1 MNYREKSEIEIK
13 YEEIMNELIVATNPK
28 SSIAE
33 AIKTIR
39 TNLQFSSVDD
49 KVKSILVTSSF
60 SGEGKSFVTT
70 NLAVAFAQAGTKV
83 LIVDCDLRRG
93 RQHNIFHVENLEGLS
108 NLLIDDVEKKYKH
121 YIKKTRYE
129 NIYVLPMGIVPPNPS
144 ELLASDKNKQLVEI
158 LAKNYDL
165 VIYDG
170 VPVGGL
176 TDSIIMADLVD
187 KVVIVSAYKQT
198 PVELLNNTKK
208 NLEKFSDK
216 IAGVVLNKYPAT
228 KDHYYSNYYYKAEKW

>member
-1 MNYREKSEIEIK
+1 MN
-13 YEEIMNELIVATNPK
+13 NELIVANNPK
-28 SSIAE
+28 SGVAE

-39 TNLQFSSVDD
+39 TNLLFSSIDEP
-49 KVKSILVTSSF
+49 VKSILMTSSM
-60 SGEGKSFVTT
+60 SGEGKSFVSA
-70 NLAVAFAQAGTKV
+70 NLAIAFAQAGVKV

-93 RQHNIFHVENLEGLS
+93 RQHKIFNIDNEQGLS
-108 NLLIDDVEKKYKH
+108 NLLLDDVDKNYKK

-144 ELLASDKNKQLVEI
+144 ELLASAKNKQL
-158 LAKNYDL
+158 AKLLKQKFDL

-187 KVVIVSAYKQT
+187 KIVIVSAYKIT
-198 PVELLNNTKK
+198 PVEFLANTNKA
-208 NLEKFSDK
+208 LEKFKDK
-216 IAGVVLNKYPAT
+216 IAGVILNKFPSS
-228 KDHYYSNYYYKAEKW
+228 KDHYYSKYYS

>member
-1 MNYREKSEIEIK
+1 MN
-13 YEEIMNELIVATNPK
+13 NELIVANNPK
-28 SSIAE
+28 SGVAE

-39 TNLQFSSVDD
+39 TNLLFSSIDEP
-49 KVKSILVTSSF
+49 VKSILMTSSM
-60 SGEGKSFVTT
+60 SGEGKSFVSA
-70 NLAVAFAQAGTKV
+70 NLAVAFAQAGVKV

-93 RQHNIFHVENLEGLS
+93 RQHKIFNVDNEQGLS
-108 NLLIDDVEKKYKH
+108 NLLLDDVDKNYKK

-144 ELLASDKNKQLVEI
+144 ELLASAKNKQLVKI
-158 LAKNYDL
+158 LKQKFDL

-187 KVVIVSAYKQT
+187 KIVIVSAYKIT
-198 PVELLNNTKK
+198 PVEFLANTNKA
-208 NLEKFSDK
+208 LEKFKDK
-216 IAGVVLNKYPAT
+216 IAGVILNKFPSS
-228 KDHYYSNYYYKAEKW
+228 KDHYYSKYYS

>member
-1 MNYREKSEIEIK
+1 MN
-13 YEEIMNELIVATNPK
+13 NELIVANNPK
-28 SSIAE
+28 SGVAE

-39 TNLQFSSVDD
+39 TNLLFSSIDEP
-49 KVKSILVTSSF
+49 VKSILMTSSM
-60 SGEGKSFVTT
+60 SGEGKSFITA
-70 NLAVAFAQAGTKV
+70 NLAIAFAQAGVKV

-93 RQHNIFHVENLEGLS
+93 RQHKIFNIDNEQGLS
-108 NLLIDDVEKKYKH
+108 NLLLDDVDKNYKK

-144 ELLASDKNKQLVEI
+144 ELLASAKNKQLVKI
-158 LAKNYDL
+158 LKQKFDL

-187 KVVIVSAYKQT
+187 KIVIVSAYKIT
-198 PVELLNNTKK
+198 PVEFLANTNKA
-208 NLEKFSDK
+208 LEKFKDK
-216 IAGVVLNKYPAT
+216 IAGVILNKFPSS
-228 KDHYYSNYYYKAEKW
+228 KDHYYSKYYS

>member
-1 MNYREKSEIEIK
+1 
-13 YEEIMNELIVATNPK
+13 MNELIVATNPK

-60 SGEGKSFVTT
+60 SGEGKSFVTA

-187 KVVIVSAYKQT
+187 KIVIVSAYKQT
-198 PVELLNNTKK
+198 PIELLNNTKK

>member
-1 MNYREKSEIEIK
+1 
-13 YEEIMNELIVATNPK
+13 MNELIVATNPK

-60 SGEGKSFVTT
+60 SGEGKSFVTA

-187 KVVIVSAYKQT
+187 KIVIVSAYKQT
-198 PVELLNNTKK
+198 PIELLNNTKK

-216 IAGVVLNKYPAT
+216 IAGAVLNKYPAT

>member
-1 MNYREKSEIEIK
+1 
-13 YEEIMNELIVATNPK
+13 MNELIVATNPK

-49 KVKSILVTSSF
+49 KVKTILVTSSF
-60 SGEGKSFVTT
+60 SGEGKSFVTA

-187 KVVIVSAYKQT
+187 KIVIVSAYKQT
-198 PVELLNNTKK
+198 PIELLNNTKK

-228 KDHYYSNYYYKAEKW
+228 KDYYYSNYYYKAEKW

>member
-1 MNYREKSEIEIK
+1 
-13 YEEIMNELIVATNPK
+13 MNELIVATNPK

-49 KVKSILVTSSF
+49 KVKTILVTSSF
-60 SGEGKSFVTT
+60 SREGKSFVTA

-187 KVVIVSAYKQT
+187 KIVIVSAYKQT

>member
-1 MNYREKSEIEIK
+1 MN
-13 YEEIMNELIVATNPK
+13 NELIVANNPK
-28 SSIAE
+28 SGVAE

-39 TNLQFSSVDD
+39 TNLLFSSIDEP
-49 KVKSILVTSSF
+49 VKSILMTSSM
-60 SGEGKSFVTT
+60 SGEGKSFVSA
-70 NLAVAFAQAGTKV
+70 NLAVAFAQAGVKV

-93 RQHNIFHVENLEGLS
+93 RQHKIFNIDNEQGLS
-108 NLLIDDVEKKYKH
+108 NLLLDDVEKNYKK

-144 ELLASDKNKQLVEI
+144 ELLASAKNKQLVK
-158 LAKNYDL
+158 LLKQKFDL

-187 KVVIVSAYKQT
+187 KIVIVSAYKIT
-198 PVELLNNTKK
+198 PVEFLANTNKA
-208 NLEKFSDK
+208 LEKFKDK
-216 IAGVVLNKYPAT
+216 IAGVILNKFPSS
-228 KDHYYSNYYYKAEKW
+228 KDHYYSKYYS

>member
-1 MNYREKSEIEIK
+1 
-13 YEEIMNELIVATNPK
+13 MNELIVATNPK

-60 SGEGKSFVTT
+60 SGEGKSFVTA

-187 KVVIVSAYKQT
+187 KIVIISAYKQT
-198 PVELLNNTKK
+198 PIELLNNTKK

>member
-1 MNYREKSEIEIK
+1 
-13 YEEIMNELIVATNPK
+13 MNELIVATNPK

-60 SGEGKSFVTT
+60 SGEGKSFVTA

-93 RQHNIFHVENLEGLS
+93 RQHNVFHVENLEGLS

-121 YIKKTRYE
+121 YNKKTRYE

-187 KVVIVSAYKQT
+187 KIVIVSAYKQT
-198 PVELLNNTKK
+198 PIELLNNTKK

>member
-1 MNYREKSEIEIK
+1 
-13 YEEIMNELIVATNPK
+13 MNELIVTTNPK

-60 SGEGKSFVTT
+60 SREGKSFVTA

-187 KVVIVSAYKQT
+187 KIVIVSAYKQT

>member
-1 MNYREKSEIEIK
+1 
-13 YEEIMNELIVATNPK
+13 MNELIVATNPK

-49 KVKSILVTSSF
+49 KVKTILVTSSF
-60 SGEGKSFVTT
+60 SGEGKSFVTA

-121 YIKKTRYE
+121 YIKKTRYD

-187 KVVIVSAYKQT
+187 KIVIVSAYKQT

>member
-1 MNYREKSEIEIK
+1 
-13 YEEIMNELIVATNPK
+13 MNELIVATNPK

-60 SGEGKSFVTT
+60 SGEGKSFVTA

-187 KVVIVSAYKQT
+187 KIVIVSAYKQT

-228 KDHYYSNYYYKAEKW
+228 KDHYYSNYYYKAEK

>member
-1 MNYREKSEIEIK
+1 
-13 YEEIMNELIVATNPK
+13 MNELIVATNPK

-60 SGEGKSFVTT
+60 SGEGKSFVTA

-108 NLLIDDVEKKYKH
+108 NLLIDDLEKKYKH

-187 KVVIVSAYKQT
+187 KIVIVSAYKQT
-198 PVELLNNTKK
+198 PIELLNNTKK

>member
-1 MNYREKSEIEIK
+1 
-13 YEEIMNELIVATNPK
+13 MNELIVATNPK

-60 SGEGKSFVTT
+60 SGEGKSFVTA

-93 RQHNIFHVENLEGLS
+93 RQHSVFHVENLEGLS

-187 KVVIVSAYKQT
+187 KIVIVSAYKQT
-198 PVELLNNTKK
+198 PIELLNNTKK

>member
-1 MNYREKSEIEIK
+1 
-13 YEEIMNELIVATNPK
+13 MNELIVATNPK

-60 SGEGKSFVTT
+60 SGEGKSFVTS

-187 KVVIVSAYKQT
+187 KIVIVSAYKQT
-198 PVELLNNTKK
+198 PIELLNNTKK

-216 IAGVVLNKYPAT
+216 IAGVVLNKYQAT
-228 KDHYYSNYYYKAEKW
+228 KDHYYSNYYYKAEK

>member
-1 MNYREKSEIEIK
+1 MN
-13 YEEIMNELIVATNPK
+13 NELIVANNPK
-28 SSIAE
+28 SGVAE

-39 TNLQFSSVDD
+39 TNLLFSSIDEP
-49 KVKSILVTSSF
+49 VKSILMTSSMI
-60 SGEGKSFVTT
+60 GEGKSFVSA
-70 NLAVAFAQAGTKV
+70 NLAVAFAQAGVKV

-93 RQHNIFHVENLEGLS
+93 RQHKIFNIDNEQGLS
-108 NLLIDDVEKKYKH
+108 NLLLDDVDKNYKK

-144 ELLASDKNKQLVEI
+144 ELLASAKNKQLVKI
-158 LAKNYDL
+158 LKQKFDL

-187 KVVIVSAYKQT
+187 KIVIVSAYKIT
-198 PVELLNNTKK
+198 PVEFLANTNKA
-208 NLEKFSDK
+208 LEKFKDK
-216 IAGVVLNKYPAT
+216 IAGVILNKFPSS
-228 KDHYYSNYYYKAEKW
+228 KDHYYSKYYS

>member
-1 MNYREKSEIEIK
+1 
-13 YEEIMNELIVATNPK
+13 MNELIVATNPK

-60 SGEGKSFVTT
+60 SGEGKSFVTS

-187 KVVIVSAYKQT
+187 KIVIVSAYKQT
-198 PVELLNNTKK
+198 PIELLNNTKK

-228 KDHYYSNYYYKAEKW
+228 KDHYYSNYYYKAEK

>member
-1 MNYREKSEIEIK
+1 
-13 YEEIMNELIVATNPK
+13 MNELIVATNPK

-60 SGEGKSFVTT
+60 SREGKSFVTA

-187 KVVIVSAYKQT
+187 KIVIVSAYKQT
-198 PVELLNNTKK
+198 PIELLNNTKK

>member
-1 MNYREKSEIEIK
+1 MT
-13 YEEIMNELIVATNPK
+13 NELIVANNPK
-28 SSIAE
+28 SGVAE

-39 TNLQFSSVDD
+39 TNLLFSSIDEP
-49 KVKSILVTSSF
+49 VKSILMTSSM
-60 SGEGKSFVTT
+60 SGEGKSFVSA
-70 NLAVAFAQAGTKV
+70 NLAVAFAQAGVKV

-93 RQHNIFHVENLEGLS
+93 RQHKIFNIDNEQGLS
-108 NLLIDDVEKKYKH
+108 NLLLDDVDKNYKK

-144 ELLASDKNKQLVEI
+144 ELLASAKNKQLVK
-158 LAKNYDL
+158 LLKQKFDL

-187 KVVIVSAYKQT
+187 KIVIVSAYKIT
-198 PVELLNNTKK
+198 PVEFLANTNKA
-208 NLEKFSDK
+208 LEKFKDK
-216 IAGVVLNKYPAT
+216 IAGVILNKFPSS
-228 KDHYYSNYYYKAEKW
+228 KDHYYSKYYS

>member
-1 MNYREKSEIEIK
+1 
-13 YEEIMNELIVATNPK
+13 MNELIVATNPK

-60 SGEGKSFVTT
+60 SGEGKSFVTS

-129 NIYVLPMGIVPPNPS
+129 NIYVLPMGIIPPNPS

-187 KVVIVSAYKQT
+187 KIVIVSAYKQT
-198 PVELLNNTKK
+198 PIELLNNTKK

-228 KDHYYSNYYYKAEKW
+228 KDHYYSNYYYKAEK

>member
-1 MNYREKSEIEIK
+1 MN
-13 YEEIMNELIVATNPK
+13 NELIVANNPK
-28 SSIAE
+28 SGVAE

-39 TNLQFSSVDD
+39 TNLLFSSIDEP
-49 KVKSILVTSSF
+49 VKSILMTSSM
-60 SGEGKSFVTT
+60 SGEGKSFVSA
-70 NLAVAFAQAGTKV
+70 NLAVAFAQAGIKV

-93 RQHNIFHVENLEGLS
+93 RQHKIFNIDNEQGLS
-108 NLLIDDVEKKYKH
+108 NLLLDDVDKNYKK

-144 ELLASDKNKQLVEI
+144 ELLASAKNKQLVKI
-158 LAKNYDL
+158 LKQKFDL

-187 KVVIVSAYKQT
+187 KIVIVSAYKIT
-198 PVELLNNTKK
+198 PVEFLANTNKA
-208 NLEKFSDK
+208 LEKFKDK
-216 IAGVVLNKYPAT
+216 IAGVILNKFPSS
-228 KDHYYSNYYYKAEKW
+228 KDHYYSKYYS

>member
-1 MNYREKSEIEIK
+1 MN
-13 YEEIMNELIVATNPK
+13 NELIVANNPK
-28 SSIAE
+28 SGVAE

-39 TNLQFSSVDD
+39 TNLLFSSIDEP
-49 KVKSILVTSSF
+49 VKSILMTSSM
-60 SGEGKSFVTT
+60 SGEGKSFVSA
-70 NLAVAFAQAGTKV
+70 NLAVAFAQAGVKV

-93 RQHNIFHVENLEGLS
+93 RQHKIFNIDNEQGLS
-108 NLLIDDVEKKYKH
+108 NLLLDDVDKNYKK

-144 ELLASDKNKQLVEI
+144 ELLASVKNKQLVK
-158 LAKNYDL
+158 LLKQKFDL

-187 KVVIVSAYKQT
+187 KIVIVSAYKIT
-198 PVELLNNTKK
+198 PVEFLANTNKA
-208 NLEKFSDK
+208 LEKFKDK
-216 IAGVVLNKYPAT
+216 IAGVILNKFPSS
-228 KDHYYSNYYYKAEKW
+228 KDHYYSKYYS

>member
-1 MNYREKSEIEIK
+1 
-13 YEEIMNELIVATNPK
+13 MNELIVATNPK

-60 SGEGKSFVTT
+60 SGEGKSFVTA

-187 KVVIVSAYKQT
+187 KIVIVSAYKQT
-198 PVELLNNTKK
+198 PIELLNNTKK
-208 NLEKFSDK
+208 NLGKFSDK

>member
-1 MNYREKSEIEIK
+1 
-13 YEEIMNELIVATNPK
+13 MNELIVATNPK

-60 SGEGKSFVTT
+60 SGEGKSFVTA

-158 LAKNYDL
+158 LAKNYGL

-187 KVVIVSAYKQT
+187 KIVIVSAYKQT
-198 PVELLNNTKK
+198 PIELLNNTKK

-228 KDHYYSNYYYKAEKW
+228 KDHYYSNYYYKAEK

>member
-1 MNYREKSEIEIK
+1 
-13 YEEIMNELIVATNPK
+13 MNELIVATNPK

-60 SGEGKSFVTT
+60 SGEGKSFVTA

-170 VPVGGL
+170 VPVGVL

-187 KVVIVSAYKQT
+187 KIVIVSAYKQT
-198 PVELLNNTKK
+198 PIELLNNTKK
-208 NLEKFSDK
+208 SLEKFSDK

>member
-1 MNYREKSEIEIK
+1 MN
-13 YEEIMNELIVATNPK
+13 NELIVANNPK
-28 SSIAE
+28 SGVAE

-39 TNLQFSSVDD
+39 TNLLFSSIDEP
-49 KVKSILVTSSF
+49 VKSILMTSSM
-60 SGEGKSFVTT
+60 SGEGKSFVSA
-70 NLAVAFAQAGTKV
+70 NLAVAFAQAGVKV

-93 RQHNIFHVENLEGLS
+93 RQHKIFNIDNELGLS
-108 NLLIDDVEKKYKH
+108 NLLLDDVDKNYKK

-144 ELLASDKNKQLVEI
+144 ELLASAKNKQLVKI
-158 LAKNYDL
+158 LKQKFDL

-187 KVVIVSAYKQT
+187 KIVIVSAYKVT
-198 PVELLNNTKK
+198 PVEFLANTNKA
-208 NLEKFSDK
+208 LEKFKDK
-216 IAGVVLNKYPAT
+216 IAGVILNKFPSS
-228 KDHYYSNYYYKAEKW
+228 KDHYYSKYYS

>member
-1 MNYREKSEIEIK
+1 MN
-13 YEEIMNELIVATNPK
+13 NELIVANNPK
-28 SSIAE
+28 SGVAE

-39 TNLQFSSVDD
+39 TNLLFSSIDEP
-49 KVKSILVTSSF
+49 VKSILMTSSM
-60 SGEGKSFVTT
+60 SGEGKSFVSA
-70 NLAVAFAQAGTKV
+70 NLAVAFAQAGVKV

-93 RQHNIFHVENLEGLS
+93 RQHKIFNIDNEQGLS
-108 NLLIDDVEKKYKH
+108 NLLLDDVEKNYKK

-144 ELLASDKNKQLVEI
+144 ELLASAKNKQLVK
-158 LAKNYDL
+158 LLKQKFDL

-187 KVVIVSAYKQT
+187 KIVIVSAYKVT
-198 PVELLNNTKK
+198 PVEFLANTNKA
-208 NLEKFSDK
+208 LEKFKDK
-216 IAGVVLNKYPAT
+216 IAGVILNKFPSS
-228 KDHYYSNYYYKAEKW
+228 KDHYYSKYYS

>member
-1 MNYREKSEIEIK
+1 
-13 YEEIMNELIVATNPK
+13 MNELIVATNPK

-60 SGEGKSFVTT
+60 SGEGKSFVTA

-176 TDSIIMADLVD
+176 TDSIIMDDLVD
-187 KVVIVSAYKQT
+187 KIVIVSAYKQT
-198 PVELLNNTKK
+198 PIELLNNTKK

>member
-1 MNYREKSEIEIK
+1 
-13 YEEIMNELIVATNPK
+13 MNELIVATNPK

-60 SGEGKSFVTT
+60 SGEGKSFVTA

-93 RQHNIFHVENLEGLS
+93 RQHNVFHVENLEGLS

-187 KVVIVSAYKQT
+187 KIVIVSAYKQT
-198 PVELLNNTKK
+198 PIELLNNTKK

-228 KDHYYSNYYYKAEKW
+228 KYNYYSNYYYKAEKW